1 MKNLIKIL
9 RSVYT
14 NLSKFQ
20 VFCLGLLGI
29 TVVSA
34 WIFNLDSS
42 LTEKIY
48 HQLIYSKIRWIWDFG
63 ISWLPI
69 PVLYIWLFGLL
80 AFFAILIYKLR
91 NHQLSYIK
99 LIINLLC
106 LISFHYCWFYWA
118 WGFNYHRVPLGFRWQ
133 LYKEI
138 SDDEFVESLKKQS
151 QLVDSMRI
159 ADSTDLDN
167 PDFNAFKM
175 ESEIRSLVNDFL
187 KSNDFLSF
195 SRIRCRNLSP
205 PGFLLVWST
214 SGVYLPFCG
223 ESQIDAGLS
232 VYSKPFTMA
241 HELSHGMGWTH
252 EGDCNLIAY
261 LSCRHSENPYI
272 RYAAELN
279 YWRYL
284 LNAASRN
291 YPEIYKQII
300 IQANKKVKRDLQMI
314 QEANNRYP
322 EILPQLRDWFYEWYL
337 KQNGIQSG
345 QKSYAEI
352 IPMVINYDKK
362 RRTTFQ

>member
-1 MKNLIKIL
+1 MKTLIKIL

-14 NLSKFQ
+14 KLSKFQ
-20 VFCLGLLGI
+20 VFCLGFLGI
-29 TVVSA
+29 TIVSA
-34 WIFNLDSS
+34 WIFNLDNN

-48 HQLIYSKIRWIWDFG
+48 HNLIYSKFRWVWDLC
-63 ISWLPI
+63 ISWLPF
-69 PVLYIWLFGLL
+69 PVLYLWLFVLL
-80 AFFAILIYKLR
+80 ACCLILIYRLR
-91 NHQLSYIK
+91 NHQLSYTN
-99 LIINLLC
+99 LIINVLC
-106 LISFHYCWFYWA
+106 LILFHYCWFYWT
-118 WGFNYHRVPLGFRWQ
+118 WGFNYHREPLGIRWQ
-133 LYKEI
+133 LYSEI
-138 SDDEFVESLKKQS
+138 SESEFIESLKQQS
-151 QLVDSMRI
+151 LLVDSLRI
-159 ADSTDLDN
+159 ADSSVLDY

-187 KSNDFLSF
+187 KSYDFLSF

-261 LSCRHSENPYI
+261 LACRVSGNPYI

-291 YPEIYKQII
+291 YPEIYKQMIFE
-300 IQANKKVKRDLQMI
+300 ANTKVKHDLLMI
-314 QEANNRYP
+314 HEANNRYP
-322 EILPQLRDWFYEWYL
+322 EFLPHVRDWFYEWYL
-337 KQNGIQSG
+337 KQNGIQTG

-362 RRTTFQ
+362 RRTIYQ